1 MFALAAYQPDIAP
14 NLGAMIRLCAC
25 FGAQMHVIEPCGFA
39 LTDKALR
46 RAAMDYAKMTPV
58 RRHIS
63 WTTFQAEP
71 RAGRLVLLSTKA
83 DADLWDFRFEPGDM
97 LMVGRESAGVP
108 DDVHD
113 AADARLRIA
122 MPGGG
127 RSLNVAMA
135 AGMVMAEAWRQCRP
149 PGFSESQGNSAV

>member
-25 FGAQMHVIEPCGFA
+25 FGADLHVIGPCGFA
-39 LTDKALR
+39 LTDRALR
-46 RAAMDYAKMTPV
+46 RAAMDYAAMAPV
-58 RRHIS
+58 RQHVS
-63 WTTFQAEP
+63 WNTFQAEP
-71 RAGRLVLLSTKA
+71 RPGRLVLLSTRA
-83 DADLWDFRFEPGDM
+83 ETGLWDFAFRPGDM

-108 DDVHD
+108 DEVHA
-113 AADARLRIA
+113 AADVRLRIP

-135 AGMVMAEAWRQCRP
+135 AGMALSEAWRQCRP
-149 PGFSESQGNSAV
+149 PAGASGSR